1 MGHACSNS
9 EKSEEL
15 QLVWVGDCTMPSCD
29 TWHFN
34 VGVKII
40 TLRKKI
46 L

>member
-9 EKSEEL
+9 EKSEE
-15 QLVWVGDCTMPSCD
+15 QFRSSVGGCD

-40 TLRKKI
+40 TLRI
-46 L
+46 RR